1 MASYNELVKN
11 FEKIRLYM
19 QEFYVYGLKSREEYT
34 IKSARSYDDERRRI
48 ESWLAGY
55 TASNRSE
62 DGKSVY
68 IAIDS
73 RSTVRNPLY
82 NAWKTKSFTD
92 GDVTLH
98 FILFDILQEGES
110 KTVNEIIR
118 IMDEEYLSY
127 FNNPK
132 TFDESTVR
140 KKLNEYVDLGLL
152 VKEKLNR
159 NSVYRRSDTIDIDDC
174 EFLNFFSEVAPL
186 GVVGSFLLDKYDVKE
201 GAFLF
206 KHHYVTGALDSE
218 VLLQIFKAIEEK
230 REIEVINK
238 NIKRAEGTR
247 ERMVPLKVYV
257 SAQNGREHVVAYI
270 PSLDTIRV
278 YRLDYLSDVRFLG
291 EVEEYDALREK
302 LRSTCKYVWG
312 VNFPSGIQKNRKLES
327 VQFTIKVNSGEEY
340 VVKRL
345 IREKRSGKVEKVGDK
360 TYKFSILLYDSGEII
375 PWIRTFICRIV
386 DLRFSNKAIEK
397 RFKKDIKR
405 TCSIYGV

>member
-34 IKSARSYDDERRRI
+34 NKSARSYDDERRRI

-55 TASNRSE
+55 MASNRSE

-73 RSTVRNPLY
+73 RSTMRNPLY

-92 GDVTLH
+92 GDITLH
-98 FILFDILQEGES
+98 FIIFDILQEGVS
-110 KTVNEIIR
+110 KTVNEIIS

-127 FNNPK
+127 FNSPK

-152 VKEKLNR
+152 VKEKLSR
-159 NSVYRRSDTIDIDDC
+159 NSVYRRSETICIDDYDV
-174 EFLNFFSEVAPL
+174 LNFFSEVAPL
-186 GVVGSFLLDKYDVKE
+186 GVIGSYLLDKYDVRE

-206 KHHYVTGALDSE
+206 KHHYITNTLDSE

-247 ERMVPLKVYV
+247 ERIVPLKVYV

-270 PSLDTIRV
+270 PLRDTIRA

-291 EVEEYDALREK
+291 EVEEYDYIREK
-302 LRSTCKYVWG
+302 LRSMSKYTWG
-312 VNFPSGIQKNRKLES
+312 VNFSSGVSNKKLES
-327 VQFTIKVNSGEEY
+327 VQFTIKVYSGEEH

-345 IREKRSGKVEKVGDK
+345 IREKRGG
-360 TYKFSILLYDSGEII
+360 
-375 PWIRTFICRIV
+375 
-386 DLRFSNKAIEK
+386 
-397 RFKKDIKR
+397 
-405 TCSIYGV
+405 

>member
-34 IKSARSYDDERRRI
+34 NKSARSYDDERRRI

-55 TASNRSE
+55 TANNRSE

-73 RSTVRNPLY
+73 RSTMRNPLY

-98 FILFDILQEGES
+98 FIIFDILQEGVS
-110 KTVNEIIR
+110 KTINEIIS

-152 VKEKLNR
+152 VKEKLSR
-159 NSVYRRSDTIDIDDC
+159 NSVYRRSETIVIDDYDV
-174 EFLNFFSEVAPL
+174 LKFFSEVAPL
-186 GVVGSFLLDKYDVKE
+186 GVIGSYLLDKYDVRE
-201 GAFLF
+201 DAFLF
-206 KHHYVTGALDSE
+206 KHHYITNTLDSE
-218 VLLQIFKAIEEK
+218 VLLQIFRAIEEK

-247 ERMVPLKVYV
+247 ERIVPLKVYV

-270 PSLDTIRV
+270 PLRDTIRA
-278 YRLDYLSDVRFLG
+278 YRLDYLSDIRFLG
-291 EVEEYDALREK
+291 EVEEYDYIREK
-302 LRSTCKYVWG
+302 LRSMSKYTWG
-312 VNFPSGIQKNRKLES
+312 VNFSSGVSNKKLES
-327 VQFTIKVNSGEEY
+327 VHFTIKVNSGEEHI
-340 VVKRL
+340 VKRL
-345 IREKRSGKVEKVGDK
+345 IREKRGGKVEKVGNN

-386 DLRFSNKAIEK
+386 DLSFSNKAIER
-397 RFKKDIKR
+397 RFKNDIKR
-405 TCSIYGV
+405 TYSIYGV

>member
-34 IKSARSYDDERRRI
+34 NKSARSYDDERRRI

-73 RSTVRNPLY
+73 RSTMRNPLY

-98 FILFDILQEGES
+98 FIIFDILQEGVS
-110 KTVNEIIR
+110 KTVNEIIS

-152 VKEKLNR
+152 VKEKLSR
-159 NSVYRRSDTIDIDDC
+159 NSVYRRSETIGIDDYDV
-174 EFLNFFSEVAPL
+174 LKFFSEVAPL
-186 GVVGSFLLDKYDVKE
+186 GVIGSYLLDKYDVRE
-201 GAFLF
+201 DAFLF
-206 KHHYVTGALDSE
+206 KHHYITNTLDSE
-218 VLLQIFKAIEEK
+218 VLLQIFRAIEEK

-238 NIKRAEGTR
+238 NIKREEGTR
-247 ERMVPLKVYV
+247 ERIVPLKVYV

-270 PSLDTIRV
+270 PLRDTIRA
-278 YRLDYLSDVRFLG
+278 YRLDYLSDIRFLG
-291 EVEEYDALREK
+291 EVEEYDYIREK
-302 LRSTCKYVWG
+302 LRSMSKYTWA
-312 VNFPSGIQKNRKLES
+312 VNFSSGVSNKKLES
-327 VQFTIKVNSGEEY
+327 VHFTIKVNSGEEHI
-340 VVKRL
+340 VKRL
-345 IREKRSGKVEKVGDK
+345 IREKRGGKVEKVGNN

-386 DLRFSNKAIEK
+386 DIRFSNKAIER
-397 RFKKDIKR
+397 RFKNDIKR
-405 TCSIYGV
+405 TYSIYGV